1 VTPISRAAPIRALD
15 RAVIEGLGLPSPVLM
30 ENAGRGIAEVLAR
43 HYSPRPTLVLCGPG
57 NNGGD
62 GYVVARHLSL
72 MGWTVRALPL
82 LPPASPD
89 CVLNFGVATRMGLV
103 GPLNEHELVVDAVF
117 GTGQRAPLNLPPFDP
132 GTSPVVAVD
141 VPTGID
147 ADTGQRVGTF
157 PPAARVVTVGRLKP
171 FLFTAAYDYDLVD
184 IGLERVATE
193 APEAVRVDA
202 PWVPA
207 LRRDATKFDRGHV
220 GVRAGSPE
228 KTGAAVLACIG
239 ALRAGAGLVTLCIAR
254 EAWSRLGALPPEVM
268 VVEPG
273 TGFVPGAWVV
283 GPGLGRAADEEVRR
297 LWREFAGPAVFDADG
312 LRALDGSAP
321 GGPRVITPHAGEAAA
336 LLGGDWRALEADRL
350 ATARRLAAIA
360 PCIYKGAHPIVSGS
374 PLRVVPGAHPALGTG
389 GSGDVLAG
397 VCGALLAQS
406 TALSPGAD
414 AADLAL
420 AACWLHQ
427 RAAAD
432 LPAGA
437 LPSEVAAR
445 FPALR

>member
-1 VTPISRAAPIRALD
+1 MTAISRAAAIRVLD
-15 RAVIEGLGLPSPVLM
+15 RAVIEGLGLPSAVLM
-30 ENAGRGIAEVLAR
+30 ENAARGVAEAISR
-43 HYSPRPTLVLCGPG
+43 RYSPRPTLLLCGPG

-62 GYVVARHLSL
+62 GYVIARHLAL

-82 LPPASPD
+82 LPPSSPD

-103 GPLNEHELVVDAVF
+103 GPLNEHQLVIDAVF

-132 GTSPVVAVD
+132 GASPVVAVD

-147 ADTGQRVGTF
+147 ADTGQRVGAF
-157 PPAARVVTVGRLKP
+157 PSPACVVTIGRLKP

-184 IGLERVATE
+184 IGLERVASE

-202 PWVPA
+202 AWVPP
-207 LRRDATKFDRGHV
+207 LRPDATKFDRGHV

-228 KTGAAVLACIG
+228 KTGAAVLACLG

-273 TGFVPGAWVV
+273 AGFSPSAWVV

-312 LRALDGSAP
+312 LRALDGAP
-321 GGPRVITPHAGEAAA
+321 AGGPRVITPHAGEAAA

-350 ATARRLAAIA
+350 ATARRLSAIA
-360 PCIYKGAHPIVSGS
+360 PCIYKGAHPIVSGT
-374 PLRVVPGAHPALGTG
+374 PLRVVPGARPALGTG

-397 VCGALLAQS
+397 VCGALLAQ
-406 TALSPGAD
+406 APGAD
-414 AADLAL
+414 LADLAL

-445 FPALR
+445 IPALR